1 MYKLYYELNAL
12 EVLNLT
18 YVNYSRHINIH
29 RYWDGRGHA
38 RAEPVGY
45 NWSDLELKGIYD
57 DLSAVFFSR
66 IINTFV
72 GILPTFYIREDEE
85 NYYLR
90 VTQGSIIKWNYAD
103 SEYGPSENFSLTLS
117 VGNIQRIMFG
127 SKDDLKKE
135 KPKNKPKQKKVIIPE
150 RQIVICRTI

>member
-1 MYKLYYELNAL
+1 MYKLYYELDAP

-18 YVNYSRHINIH
+18 RIEYSRYMDTIQCNHGSSSW
-29 RYWDGRGHA
+29 R
-38 RAEPVGY
+38 EPAGY
-45 NWSDLELKGIYD
+45 RWSDLELEGVCD
-57 DLSAVFFSR
+57 ELSAVFFSR

-72 GILPTFYIREDEE
+72 GILPTFYIRKDEE